1 MKDILI
7 SIDTGKHGTKVMT
20 KIGKVMEKDL
30 FRTKV
35 QEVNNL
41 GVEVTKGSYYIEYA
55 GKSYLIGDM
64 LSEDKCDYNIS
75 KSSLN
80 HQLCVYLG
88 IARMI
93 EKTGVMSYGVPNVYL
108 AINVPLNIYKNNTL
122 KQQYNDLIRKNG
134 EIITLKVNDKP
145 YVFKINM
152 LLTLPEATGSIYS
165 HTSKFR
171 NQKATIVDI
180 GSLNTSY
187 CTFNALV
194 PLLESMII
202 ANSGIN
208 VLRSHIAEELT
219 TYSGTLVSN
228 DDTEQILKDGYL
240 YIDGVKVE
248 ESKDIIESMIRN
260 HVAEIFNYAK
270 SRNISFNNTLL
281 IFTGG
286 GSILLKK
293 YILEIYPNAT
303 FEEDP
308 QYANALSYY
317 NVLEVKYNGR
327 K

>member
-7 SIDTGKHGTKVMT
+7 AIDTGKHSTKVLT
-20 KIGKVMEKDL
+20 KINKNIEKDS

-35 QEVNNL
+35 QEVSNL
-41 GVEVTKGSYYIEYA
+41 GVEVTKGSYYVEYED
-55 GKSYLIGDM
+55 KSYLIGDM
-64 LSEDKCDYNIS
+64 LSEDKCDYSIS

-80 HQLCVYLG
+80 HQLCIYLG
-88 IARMI
+88 IAKMI
-93 EKTGVMSYGVPNVYL
+93 DKTGVMSFGVPNVYL
-108 AINVPLNIYKNNTL
+108 SLNVPLNIYKNNTL
-122 KQQYNDLIRKNG
+122 KQEYHDLIRKNG
-134 EIITLKVNDKP
+134 EIITLKVNNKP
-145 YVFKINM
+145 YVFKINIV
-152 LLTLPEATGSIYS
+152 LTLPEATGSVYS
-165 HTSKFR
+165 QTAKFR
-171 NQKATIVDI
+171 NQKATIIDI

-219 TYSGTLVSN
+219 TFSGTLVSN
-228 DDTEQILKDGYL
+228 DDTEQILKEGYL
-240 YIDGVKVE
+240 YVEGVKIK
-248 ESKDIIESMIRN
+248 ESKTIVENMIRS

-270 SRNISFNNTLL
+270 SRNVSFNNTTL

-293 YILEIYPNAT
+293 YILEEYPNAT
-303 FEEDP
+303 FEDDP
-308 QYANALSYY
+308 QYANAISYY
-317 NVLEVKYNGR
+317 TVLEINYNGT